1 MIGAAKKTARPVI
14 KEDTAKTKKT
24 LQQLRAQFAD
34 CPSSEAAYSTE
45 NKNYAVTRHFTQ
57 ARELNDVV
65 LELARLRA
73 DRDAGFR

>member
-1 MIGAAKKTARPVI
+1 MPRQIVI
-14 KEDTAKTKKT
+14 EEEQQKTKKT
-24 LQQLRAQFAD
+24 LQQLRAQFAA
-34 CPSSEAAYSTE
+34 CPSSEAAYKAE

-73 DRDAGFR
+73 DRKTGFR